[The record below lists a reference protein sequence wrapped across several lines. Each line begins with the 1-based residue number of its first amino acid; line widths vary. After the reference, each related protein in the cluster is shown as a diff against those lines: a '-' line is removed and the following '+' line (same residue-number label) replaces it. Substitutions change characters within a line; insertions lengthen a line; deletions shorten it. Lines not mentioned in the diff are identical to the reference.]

1 MSGHN
6 KWSTIKRKKGAND
19 AKRSK
24 IFSKIIKE
32 ITVAV
37 KEGGADP
44 DSNPRLRMA
53 ITSAKSESMP
63 KDNITRAIN
72 KGKDKDS
79 ANYEEVSYE
88 GYGPHGIA
96 IFVDCTTDNPQR
108 TIANVRSV
116 FTRYNGALGKNGSLA
131 FLFDHKAM
139 FTVNLSD
146 VNPDEFELEVI
157 EAGADDIDTDEE
169 NGVITIT
176 TNFEDFGSMANKLAD
191 MKIEPTSAEIV
202 RIPKTT
208 EKVTED
214 VARSVLKMIDTL
226 DEDDDVVNVFHN
238 MDIPDSVLEEE
249 EE

>member
-24 IFSKIIKE
+24 AFSKIIKE

-53 ITSAKSESMP
+53 ITNAKSISMP
-63 KDNITRAIN
+63 KDNITRAIS

-79 ANYEEVSYE
+79 ANFSEVSYE

-108 TIANVRSV
+108 TIANVRSI
-116 FTRYNGALGKNGSLA
+116 FTKHNGSIGKNGSLS
-131 FLFDHKAM
+131 FLFDRKAI
-139 FTVNLSD
+139 FTINAAD
-146 VNPDEFELEVI
+146 VQDPDEFELEAI
-157 EAGADDIDTDEE
+157 EAGAEDIDKDEE
-169 NGVITIT
+169 EGTLTIT
-176 TNFEDFGSMANKLAD
+176 TSFEDYGNMINKLSEL
-191 MKIEPTSAEIV
+191 KIEPTSAEIA
-202 RIPKTT
+202 RIPNDTV
-208 EKVTED
+208 KVSED
-214 VARSVLKMIDTL
+214 VARSVLKMVDML
-226 DEDDDVVNVFHN
+226 EDDDDVVDVSHN
-238 MDIPDSVLEEE
+238 MDVPDSVLEEE
-249 EE
+249 

>member
-24 IFSKIIKE
+24 AFSKIIKE

-53 ITSAKSESMP
+53 ITNAKSISMP
-63 KDNITRAIN
+63 KDNITRAIS

-79 ANYEEVSYE
+79 ANFSEVSYE

-108 TIANVRSV
+108 TIANVRSI
-116 FTRYNGALGKNGSLA
+116 FTKHNGSIGKNGSLS
-131 FLFDHKAM
+131 FLFDRKAI
-139 FTVNLSD
+139 FTINAAD
-146 VNPDEFELEVI
+146 VQDPDEFELEAI
-157 EAGADDIDTDEE
+157 EAGAEDI
-169 NGVITIT
+169 
-176 TNFEDFGSMANKLAD
+176 
-191 MKIEPTSAEIV
+191 
-202 RIPKTT
+202 
-208 EKVTED
+208 VTED
-214 VARSVLKMIDTL
+214 GVTTVTTDPSS
-226 DEDDDVVNVFHN
+226 F
-238 MDIPDSVLEEE
+238 DSVLEALQAKNYESLSAAVSMVPQAYTSVDADTAKKVAKLINKLEE
-249 EE
+249 NDDVQNVHTNCAVDLDEIEL